1 MNQYHI
7 HVRGL
12 VQGVG
17 FRPYVYRLANEMG
30 LRGYVDNSND
40 GVLIVLQST
49 CIQKEK
55 FLKALIKSVPE
66 VASIEHIE
74 TVQCRVSKKYES
86 FDIAPSRSSGD
97 EITRISPDIAIC
109 SDCLKDRKH
118 QLHRM
123 GYPFINC
130 THCGPRFSIIE
141 KLPYD
146 RAVTTMSS
154 FGMCDTCREEYAD
167 VNDRRF
173 HAQPIACNECGP
185 HYTLRDS
192 EGNED
197 TVYIRIVSRIS
208 DVLSNGGVVA
218 LKSLGGYNLI

>member
-17 FRPYVYRLANEMG
+17 FRPCVYRLATEMG

-55 FLKALIKSVPE
+55 FLKALIKSAPA

-74 TVQCRVSKKYES
+74 TVQHRVSKEYEG
-86 FDIAPSRSSGD
+86 FYIAPSRSSGD

-154 FGMCDTCREEYAD
+154 FGMCDT
-167 VNDRRF
+167 
-173 HAQPIACNECGP
+173 
-185 HYTLRDS
+185 
-192 EGNED
+192 
-197 TVYIRIVSRIS
+197 
-208 DVLSNGGVVA
+208 
-218 LKSLGGYNLI
+218 

>member
-97 EITRISPDIAIC
+97 EIKPRYSYLLRLFERPETSVASHGVSLYQLYALRASFFHY
-109 SDCLKDRKH
+109 RK
-118 QLHRM
+118 
-123 GYPFINC
+123 I
-130 THCGPRFSIIE
+130 
-141 KLPYD
+141 
-146 RAVTTMSS
+146 
-154 FGMCDTCREEYAD
+154 
-167 VNDRRF
+167 
-173 HAQPIACNECGP
+173 
-185 HYTLRDS
+185 TLR
-192 EGNED
+192 
-197 TVYIRIVSRIS
+197 
-208 DVLSNGGVVA
+208 
-218 LKSLGGYNLI
+218 

>member
-66 VASIEHIE
+66 VASIK
-74 TVQCRVSKKYES
+74 QYN
-86 FDIAPSRSSGD
+86 A
-97 EITRISPDIAIC
+97 
-109 SDCLKDRKH
+109 
-118 QLHRM
+118 
-123 GYPFINC
+123 
-130 THCGPRFSIIE
+130 
-141 KLPYD
+141 
-146 RAVTTMSS
+146 
-154 FGMCDTCREEYAD
+154 
-167 VNDRRF
+167 
-173 HAQPIACNECGP
+173 
-185 HYTLRDS
+185 
-192 EGNED
+192 
-197 TVYIRIVSRIS
+197 VSRKNMKVSILLPAV
-208 DVLSNGGVVA
+208 VLA
-218 LKSLGGYNLI
+218 TKSHV

>member
-97 EITRISPDIAIC
+97 EITRISPDIAILLRLFERPETPVA
-109 SDCLKDRKH
+109 SHGVSLYQLYALRASFFHYRK
-118 QLHRM
+118 
-123 GYPFINC
+123 I
-130 THCGPRFSIIE
+130 
-141 KLPYD
+141 
-146 RAVTTMSS
+146 
-154 FGMCDTCREEYAD
+154 
-167 VNDRRF
+167 
-173 HAQPIACNECGP
+173 
-185 HYTLRDS
+185 TLR
-192 EGNED
+192 
-197 TVYIRIVSRIS
+197 
-208 DVLSNGGVVA
+208 
-218 LKSLGGYNLI
+218 

>member
-66 VASIEHIE
+66 VASIEH
-74 TVQCRVSKKYES
+74 
-86 FDIAPSRSSGD
+86 A
-97 EITRISPDIAIC
+97 
-109 SDCLKDRKH
+109 
-118 QLHRM
+118 
-123 GYPFINC
+123 
-130 THCGPRFSIIE
+130 
-141 KLPYD
+141 
-146 RAVTTMSS
+146 
-154 FGMCDTCREEYAD
+154 
-167 VNDRRF
+167 
-173 HAQPIACNECGP
+173 
-185 HYTLRDS
+185 
-192 EGNED
+192 
-197 TVYIRIVSRIS
+197 VSRKNMKVSILLPAV
-208 DVLSNGGVVA
+208 VLA
-218 LKSLGGYNLI
+218 TKSHV

>member
-1 MNQYHI
+1 MSNSFGTDNEQLLQLYCLERNLKKLLQMNQYHI

-86 FDIAPSRSSGD
+86 FDIERPETPVASHGVSLYQLYALRASFFHY
-97 EITRISPDIAIC
+97 
-109 SDCLKDRKH
+109 RK
-118 QLHRM
+118 
-123 GYPFINC
+123 I
-130 THCGPRFSIIE
+130 
-141 KLPYD
+141 
-146 RAVTTMSS
+146 
-154 FGMCDTCREEYAD
+154 
-167 VNDRRF
+167 
-173 HAQPIACNECGP
+173 
-185 HYTLRDS
+185 TLR
-192 EGNED
+192 
-197 TVYIRIVSRIS
+197 
-208 DVLSNGGVVA
+208 
-218 LKSLGGYNLI
+218 

>member
-74 TVQCRVSKKYES
+74 TVQCRVSKNMKV
-86 FDIAPSRSSGD
+86 
-97 EITRISPDIAIC
+97 
-109 SDCLKDRKH
+109 
-118 QLHRM
+118 
-123 GYPFINC
+123 
-130 THCGPRFSIIE
+130 SIL
-141 KLPYD
+141 LP
-146 RAVTTMSS
+146 AV
-154 FGMCDTCREEYAD
+154 
-167 VNDRRF
+167 
-173 HAQPIACNECGP
+173 
-185 HYTLRDS
+185 
-192 EGNED
+192 
-197 TVYIRIVSRIS
+197 
-208 DVLSNGGVVA
+208 VLA
-218 LKSLGGYNLI
+218 TKSHV